1 MKYLSTAEFSKATG
15 IATGTLRRWAT
26 DRKLIPAKMQGKGQ
40 PSFYSE
46 DQLQAEVVINFKP
59 RALTVQLGDGG
70 LSLTD
75 RVNRI
80 RKLTGDTCRN
90 MIEIGR
96 HLIAAK
102 AEVEHGNWSN
112 WLKENFGWTDR
123 TARNFMAVADRFGD
137 MDVADFKPST
147 LQALLALPVGSEQ
160 GFIAEQAALGHP
172 VETQSARELKANVRQ
187 ANHKKSNSTKRK
199 TFSDLKSE
207 NRANTPTLPCSP
219 VLEQVADTPAPAI
232 EQVAADIEIDRATFN
247 TILLHAEKI
256 SNGQRDFVSI
266 LQQELN
272 SLATNAPVVTPAGNL
287 RDRVKDFLSQLPL
300 IIRDDEK
307 RYRLVKL
314 AENSFELDLIADD
327 FPTAADIQLP
337 TAPMDPVANGN
348 DNDISPDVELVNEQ
362 AILKRAVGYLTKAA
376 DNAPRLK
383 EFFDGI
389 IAQLDAKQAEIHAQE
404 RRQKNKPASSPCRL

>member
-1 MKYLSTAEFSKATG
+1 MKFLSTAEFSKATG

-46 DQLQAEVVINFKP
+46 DQLQAEIVINFKP
-59 RALTVQLGDGG
+59 RNVAVQLGTGG
-70 LSLTD
+70 LSLND

-80 RKLTGDTCRN
+80 RKLTGDACRN
-90 MIEIGR
+90 MIEIGK

-102 AEVEHGNWSN
+102 AEVEHGNWAN
-112 WLKENFGWTDR
+112 WLEENFGWTDR

-160 GFIAEQAALGHP
+160 GFIAEQAALGKP

-187 ANHKKSNSTKRK
+187 ANQERANGTKRK
-199 TFSDLKSE
+199 TFSDLEPE
-207 NRANTPTLPCSP
+207 NRAITPTLTCSP

-232 EQVAADIEIDRATFN
+232 EQVAPD
-247 TILLHAEKI
+247 
-256 SNGQRDFVSI
+256 
-266 LQQELN
+266 
-272 SLATNAPVVTPAGNL
+272 
-287 RDRVKDFLSQLPL
+287 LPTM
-300 IIRDDEK
+300 DD
-307 RYRLVKL
+307 VKL
-314 AENSFELDLIADD
+314 PSA
-327 FPTAADIQLP
+327 QLE
-337 TAPMDPVANGN
+337 PVANG
-348 DNDISPDVELVNEQ
+348 DDTLTIDLPAEDSDALPDMELINEQ

-389 IAQLDAKQAEIHAQE
+389 ITQLDAKQAEIHAQQ
-404 RRQKNKPASSPCRL
+404 RRQKN